1 MNEKKKVSMAGVI
14 INCICAIVWNIL
26 VVVDLAYGFPN
37 VLHMICAL
45 VWDACAVIWI
55 LRYLKARKTIDK

>member
-1 MNEKKKVSMAGVI
+1 MDKKKTVGLPIVI
-14 INCICAIVWNIL
+14 INCVCAVVWNIS
-26 VVVDLAYGFPN
+26 VFVDLAYSFPN
-37 VLHMICAL
+37 VLHIICAI